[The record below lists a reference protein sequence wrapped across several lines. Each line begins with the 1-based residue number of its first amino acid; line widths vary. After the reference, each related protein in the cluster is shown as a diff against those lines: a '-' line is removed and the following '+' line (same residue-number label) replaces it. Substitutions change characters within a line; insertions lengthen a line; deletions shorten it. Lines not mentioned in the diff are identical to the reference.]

1 MYPRAE
7 TYFNFS
13 FQHDIHLTEESLK
26 DPSSPLCKY
35 MLFSEWRA
43 YWNLSR
49 PILVEK
55 SPRHMLMTRL
65 LQYYFT
71 AERSFFVV
79 VMRHPYGTVR
89 EIMNG
94 RYQMFYRDCGAE
106 AIEHWLMIYE
116 TLFEDLQHIQH
127 RVVMHL
133 EKFVEGDTQGLN
145 WSLCVQLTVPHPLS
159 CCSLL

>member
-1 MYPRAE
+1 MK
-7 TYFNFS
+7 
-13 FQHDIHLTEESLK
+13 QTEASEFATEYNRLK
-26 DPSSPLCKY
+26 LY
-35 MLFSEWRA
+35 AEWRR
-43 YWNLSR
+43 YWDVSK

-71 AERSFFVV
+71 AERSFFIV

-106 AIEHWLMIYE
+106 AIAHWLMIYE

-133 EKFVEGDTQGLN
+133 EKFVEGDTQGLG
-145 WSLCVQLTVPHPLS
+145 WSLCVQMTVPHLLS
-159 CCSLL
+159 CCSFL